1 LCGLGIAA
9 RDNWGPGSDD
19 RARLAVK
26 VTKRGLLFI
35 IIPAR
40 RILNVYSPSRT
51 LSGMMD
57 QTYLVALKLPSRAVQ
72 HVIAA
77 SLEIHGENLVFFNA
91 KGELAAMFLM
101 EIVQSWNVLPRGS
114 A

>member
-1 LCGLGIAA
+1 LPA
-9 RDNWGPGSDD
+9 RDNWGPGSGD
-19 RARLAVK
+19 RARLAVN
-26 VTKRGLLFI
+26 VTKHGHSFI
-35 IIPAR
+35 IIPAQ
-40 RILNVYSPSRT
+40 RILSVYSRSRT
-51 LSGMMD
+51 LSGMID

>member
-1 LCGLGIAA
+1 LPA
-9 RDNWGPGSDD
+9 RDNWGPASDD

-26 VTKRGLLFI
+26 ATKRGLFI

-40 RILNVYSPSRT
+40 RILSVYSRSRT

-57 QTYLVALKLPSRAVQ
+57 QIYLVALKLPSRVVQ

-77 SLEIHGENLVFFNA
+77 SLEIHEENLVFFNA

-101 EIVQSWNVLPRGS
+101 EIVQSWHLLPRGS
-114 A
+114 R

>member
-1 LCGLGIAA
+1 VGGYYPAQSEDRRVLALRGNRSA
-9 RDNWGPGSDD
+9 RV
-19 RARLAVK
+19 RL
-26 VTKRGLLFI
+26 
-35 IIPAR
+35 PAWR
-40 RILNVYSPSRT
+40 FLSVYSRSRT

-101 EIVQSWNVLPRGS
+101 EIVQSWNVLPRVS

>member
-1 LCGLGIAA
+1 LDIARAGQLGAA
-9 RDNWGPGSDD
+9 SDD
-19 RARLAVK
+19 QARLAVK
-26 VTKRGLLFI
+26 VTKRGPSFI

-40 RILNVYSPSRT
+40 HILRVYSRSRT
-51 LSGMMD
+51 PSGMMD

-77 SLEIHGENLVFFNA
+77 SVEINGENLVFFNA

-101 EIVQSWNVLPRGS
+101 EIVRSWNVLPRGF

>member
-1 LCGLGIAA
+1 MIPTARQTLG
-9 RDNWGPGSDD
+9 RFSE
-19 RARLAVK
+19 
-26 VTKRGLLFI
+26 
-35 IIPAR
+35 
-40 RILNVYSPSRT
+40 RT
-51 LSGMMD
+51 ID

-77 SLEIHGENLVFFNA
+77 RLEIHGENLVFLNA

>member
-1 LCGLGIAA
+1 M
-9 RDNWGPGSDD
+9 
-19 RARLAVK
+19 
-26 VTKRGLLFI
+26 
-35 IIPAR
+35 IPTAR
-40 RILNVYSPSRT
+40 RTTGRF
-51 LSGMMD
+51 SGRLID

-91 KGELAAMFLM
+91 EGELAAMFLM
-101 EIVQSWNVLPRGS
+101 EIVQSWNVLPRVS

>member
-1 LCGLGIAA
+1 LT
-9 RDNWGPGSDD
+9 GSDD
-19 RARLAVK
+19 RACLSVK
-26 VTKRGLLFI
+26 VTKRGPPFV
-35 IIPAR
+35 PAFLR
-40 RILNVYSPSRT
+40 VRVFAVAHTVSA
-51 LSGMMD
+51 MMD

-91 KGELAAMFLM
+91 EGEFAAMFLM
-101 EIVQSWNVLPRGS
+101 EIVESWNVLPRGS

>member
-1 LCGLGIAA
+1 MYSSNTL
-9 RDNWGPGSDD
+9 
-19 RARLAVK
+19 VK
-26 VTKRGLLFI
+26 
-35 IIPAR
+35 
-40 RILNVYSPSRT
+40 PSNDE
-51 LSGMMD
+51 L

-91 KGELAAMFLM
+91 EGELAAMFLM

>member
-1 LCGLGIAA
+1 LRGLGIARA
-9 RDNWGPGSDD
+9 GQLGPGSDD

-26 VTKRGLLFI
+26 VTNRGHSFV

-40 RILNVYSPSRT
+40 RILSVYSLART
-51 LSGMMD
+51 LLAMMD
-57 QTYLVALKLPSRAVQ
+57 QTYLVALKLPSRTVQ

-91 KGELAAMFLM
+91 EGELAAMFLM

-114 A
+114 G

>member
-1 LCGLGIAA
+1 LGIAA

-77 SLEIHGENLVFFNA
+77 SLKIHGENLVFFNA
-91 KGELAAMFLM
+91 NGDLTAMFLM